1 MLNIKFCKELTKAHN
16 NIVVF
21 VDDALSL
28 VKDADNIK
36 KLYQID
42 VLAILKNCKFEGKF
56 GEIIVIPTDK
66 PDLKNI
72 IVVSVGKVG
81 DLNQNKF
88 IKLGSKIYLALAKS
102 KLEQVGVYS
111 SSLPC
116 DKFSEQEVLSF
127 VSFGLQLR
135 SYKFDKYFTDKK
147 KKAHLPDIEIITDSP
162 EKTAACYHDFE
173 AIISGIEMAKNLI
186 TEPSNI
192 KFPESFAKQ
201 CEGLK
206 ELGVEVEVLNQK
218 DMKSLGMNAILG
230 VAQGS
235 PKEPRLVVMK
245 WNGGKKGDAP
255 VALCGKGVTF
265 DSGGL
270 SLKPAESMET
280 MKYDMAG
287 AATVTG
293 LMKTLALRKSKANV
307 VGVIGLVENM
317 PDGDAQKP
325 GDVVTTMSG
334 QTIEVLNTDAE
345 GRLVLADVLWYTQS
359 VLEPKLMIDIATL
372 TGAILVTFGGHYA
385 GLFSNDDKLSEQL
398 TAAGNNVEEK
408 LWRLPMGPE
417 FDKMIESTIA
427 DMQNIARGG
436 AGSIT
441 AAQLLQKFVNKKP
454 WAHLD
459 IAGAGW
465 SKTGNDCHE
474 KGSTGFG
481 LRLLNQFIVDN
492 YEN

>member
-1 MLNIKFCKELTKAHN
+1 MLNIRFCKEFTKTN
-16 NIVVF
+16 ENIIVF
-21 VDDALSL
+21 IDDVLSL
-28 VKDADNIK
+28 KTDVDAVKKA
-36 KLYQID
+36 YGFD
-42 VLAILKNCKFEGKF
+42 VLAVLKNCKFEGKF
-56 GEIIVIPTDK
+56 GEVIIIPTDK
-66 PDLKNI
+66 TNLKNI
-72 IVVSVGKVG
+72 VVASVGKVEEL
-81 DLNQNKF
+81 DQNKF
-88 IKLGSKIYLALAKS
+88 IKLGSKVYQAIAKGKLDKLA
-102 KLEQVGVYS
+102 VYS
-111 SSLPC
+111 GSLPC

-127 VSFGLQLR
+127 ISFGLQLR

-147 KKAHLPDIEIITDSP
+147 KKAHLPDIEIITNSP
-162 EKTAACYHDFE
+162 EKTAAVYHNFE

-186 TEPSNI
+186 TEPANV
-192 KFPESFAKQ
+192 KYPESFAKQ

-218 DMKSLGMNAILG
+218 EMKSLGMNALLG

-235 PKEPRLVVMK
+235 PKEPKLVIMK
-245 WNGGKKGDAP
+245 WNGGKKDDAP
-255 VALCGKGVTF
+255 VAICGKGVTF

-287 AATVTG
+287 AAVVTG

-334 QTIEVLNTDAE
+334 QTVEVLNTDAE
-345 GRLVLADVLWYTQS
+345 GRLLLADILWYTQS
-359 VLEPKLMIDIATL
+359 VLNPEFMIDIATL
-372 TGAILVTFGGHYA
+372 TGAIIMTFAGHYA

-398 TAAGNNVEEK
+398 TKAGNNVEEK
-408 LWRLPMGPE
+408 LWRMPMGLE
-417 FDKMIESTIA
+417 YEKMIDSTIA

-441 AAQLLQKFVNKKP
+441 AAQFLQKFVNKKP

-465 SKTGNDCHE
+465 SKTDNDYHE
-474 KGSTGFG
+474 KVSTGFG
-481 LRLLNQFIVDN
+481 LRLVNQFIADN

>member
-1 MLNIKFCKELTKAHN
+1 MLDIKFCKEFTKNHN
-16 NIVVF
+16 NIVLF
-21 VDDALSL
+21 IDDTFSL
-28 VKDADNIK
+28 IKDANNIK
-36 KLYQID
+36 KLYQLD
-42 VLAILKNCKFEGKF
+42 VLAILKNCNFEGNF
-56 GEIIVIPTDK
+56 GETVIIPTDK
-66 PDLKNI
+66 SDLKSI
-72 IVVSVGKVG
+72 IIVSVGKVSEL
-81 DLNQNKF
+81 DQNKF

-102 KLEQVGVYS
+102 KLGQVGIYT

-116 DKFSEQEVLSF
+116 DNFSEEKIISF
-127 VSFGLQLR
+127 ISFGLQLR

-147 KKAHLPDIEIITDSP
+147 KKAHLPDIEIVTHSP
-162 EKTAACYHDFE
+162 EKTAACYHDSE
-173 AIISGIEMAKNLI
+173 AIVSGITMAKNLI
-186 TEPSNI
+186 NEPSNI
-192 KFPESFAKQ
+192 KYPESFAKQ
-201 CEGLK
+201 CESLK
-206 ELGVEVEVLNQK
+206 ELGIEVEVLDEKKMQT
-218 DMKSLGMNAILG
+218 LGMNALLG

-235 PKEPRLVVMK
+235 VKKPRLVIMK
-245 WNGGKKGDAP
+245 WNGGKKDDNPIAI
-255 VALCGKGVTF
+255 CGKGVTF

-287 AATVTG
+287 AAVVTG
-293 LMKTLALRKSKANV
+293 LMKTLALRKAKANI

-359 VLEPKLMIDIATL
+359 VLNPKLMIDLATL
-372 TGAILVTFGGHYA
+372 TGAIVVTFAGHYA

-398 TAAGNNVEEK
+398 TAAGNHVDEK
-408 LWRLPMGPE
+408 LWRLPLGPE

-436 AGSIT
+436 GGSIT

-465 SKTGNDCHE
+465 SKTDNDYHE

-481 LRLLNQFIVDN
+481 LRLLNQFIIDN
-492 YEN
+492 YEK